1 MTEEN
6 YKTGE
11 ITNPAYQRMLRPSCI
26 NDRIS
31 YLELMVKFYFSA
43 IVKIGTHVFKDK
55 FRAEISTSI
64 QMMFTKA
71 KMFLK
76 LLEGSSHTDG
86 TYSLHH

>member
-1 MTEEN
+1 
-6 YKTGE
+6 
-11 ITNPAYQRMLRPSCI
+11 
-26 NDRIS
+26 
-31 YLELMVKFYFSA
+31 MVKFYFSA

-86 TYSLHH
+86 TYSLHHLIDHTVLFNVSSTKYKCLKIW